1 MLSGRELQA
10 PASCCPQFISLR
22 PRCDAERSIG
32 EEVWAVSGD
41 ANMLDPTLYE
51 ELRSGDR
58 YERGEVKRPWTAG
71 SKAST
76 TSCSSSRARAA
87 ELLIHASRAE
97 TMPEHR
103 GLQQQQH
110 RLQQLQQ
117 QQQLQQRPLPKLSR
131 PLSGATLRPALSA
144 PTLASRAP
152 ASRPQ
157 SPERL
162 LWQASRPPS
171 RQRATA
177 SSGYGRR
184 LGTPATPSS
193 VHMHGGELPEQL
205 TRSGVGVGVGVRVGV
220 GVGVG
225 VRVRVRVRVRRAPP
239 HPAPTR
245 VVAEQWPHEVLPHPP
260 ADSVAELAPPPAMR
274 KEVFA
279 SAASRSLQVDGC
291 DQWLRG
297 LQAERARFASNAAF
311 SMYSW

>member
-1 MLSGRELQA
+1 
-10 PASCCPQFISLR
+10 
-22 PRCDAERSIG
+22 
-32 EEVWAVSGD
+32 
-41 ANMLDPTLYE
+41 MLDPTLHE

-76 TSCSSSRARAA
+76 TSWSSSRARAA

-117 QQQLQQRPLPKLSR
+117 QQLQQQRPLPKLSR
-131 PLSGATLRPALSA
+131 PLSGATLRPTLSA
-144 PTLASRAP
+144 PTLARGP

-157 SPERL
+157 SPERM

-184 LGTPATPSS
+184 LGTPAAPSPA
-193 VHMHGGELPEQL
+193 HMHGGELPEQL
-205 TRSGVGVGVGVRVGV
+205 TRSGVGVGVGA
-220 GVGVG
+220 
-225 VRVRVRVRVRRAPP
+225 RVRVRIRIRVR
-239 HPAPTR
+239 
-245 VVAEQWPHEVLPHPP
+245 
-260 ADSVAELAPPPAMR
+260 
-274 KEVFA
+274 
-279 SAASRSLQVDGC
+279 
-291 DQWLRG
+291 
-297 LQAERARFASNAAF
+297 
-311 SMYSW
+311 